1 MHIADTYN
9 LLILATDPLKVKGEK
24 LKGASVVYNVEKS
37 LPQIGNNQSGRS
49 QRAADQEGEEKTS
62 DNEGNITN
70 LYQGYNNI
78 TFLQY

>member
-9 LLILATDPLKVKGEK
+9 LYNFSKRPIESEGEK
-24 LKGASVVYNVEKS
+24 MKGASVVYNVEKS